1 MFNKLRYSAMLLVL
15 FMFKANVIFAQSGC
29 PGCAI
34 DPTCTANQDVA
45 ICPPAL
51 PDACFNAPYSED
63 LTFYIPKSLIFQGQN
78 VTLSSVQLVSIV
90 GLPTGLN
97 WQIDE
102 PTGFYSLS
110 GVNEKRGCIK
120 ICGTPGSFGTFFI
133 TVTVNANVTAP
144 ITTTQS
150 QSFSLPLIVK
160 NCGGGNPFFSYNT
173 NEGCDTLTVQYE
185 GTYPAPAPQV
195 TEFVWDFGNSTNGTG
210 KKPAPVFYSQPG
222 VYYPTLQTKFFDLSL
237 DSVTATVTGNWFCGD
252 VEEPNIPIVG
262 CTASPDPKFFFTSGS
277 KSFNSGSKDGSR
289 NAKWSATDLLQ
300 GGMPFTIEN
309 SAISIRFEDDDPT
322 SNDDDGGTFTTVLTG
337 PGPVAF
343 TTTSPFGGGVSGTIY
358 IGTKLDTIYT
368 QTDTVTINALP
379 PATSIT
385 ALPDTSVCSGDTI
398 FLSVYGG
405 PYRYVWF
412 KNDTSVI
419 PFENGSSYF
428 IPADPFILAD
438 TVSII
443 KVQIS
448 DSITGC
454 KVVTE
459 NVRATLRTPVPL
471 FIAATGI
478 YQSNS
483 TTLTAISGFS
493 YQWLFNGLPIS
504 GANSIDYSPVV
515 NGPYSCIVFNA
526 SGCFDTSNVVDFVI
540 SGIEN
545 LNSFSNLVTLF
556 PNPSKGMMTL
566 YVASSAATE
575 LSFDVYNNVGQ
586 LIASEKLER
595 TGNSFSKQLDYSS
608 IQAGNYVMHLSMNGQ
623 SATKRFVIF
632 K

>member
-15 FMFKANVIFAQSGC
+15 FVFNANVIFAQSGC

-90 GLPTGLN
+90 GLPSGLN

-195 TEFVWDFGNSTNGTG
+195 TEFEWDYGNGTQGTG

-252 VEEPNIPIVG
+252 IEEPNIPVVG

-277 KSFNSGSKDGSR
+277 KSFSSGSKDGSR
-289 NAKWSATDLLQ
+289 NAKWVASDLLQ
-300 GGMPFTIEN
+300 GGKPFTLE
-309 SAISIRFEDDDPT
+309 SAAISIRFEDDDPT

-337 PGPVAF
+337 PGVVAF
-343 TTTSPFGGGVSGTIY
+343 STTSPGGGGVSGTMY

-419 PFENGSSYF
+419 PFENGSSYY
-428 IPADPFILAD
+428 IPADPYILAD

-471 FIAATGI
+471 YIEATGI

-483 TTLTAISGFS
+483 TTLTAASGFS
-493 YQWLFNGLPIS
+493 YQWLFEGLPIS
-504 GANSIDYSPVV
+504 GANSVDYTPVV
-515 NGPYSCIVFNA
+515 NGTYSCIISNA
-526 SGCFDTSNVVDFVI
+526 SGCSDTSNLVAFVI
-540 SGIEN
+540 SSIEN
-545 LNSFSNLVTLF
+545 LNSFSNLVSLF

-566 YVASSAATE
+566 YVASSEATE
-575 LSFDVYNNVGQ
+575 LSFDIYNNVGQ

-595 TGNSFSKQLDYSS
+595 AGNSFSKQLDYSS

-623 SATKRFVIF
+623 SATKRFVIL

>member
-15 FMFKANVIFAQSGC
+15 FMFKANLNFAQSGC
-29 PGCAI
+29 PGCAVNAG
-34 DPTCTANQDVA
+34 CSANQDVA

-78 VTLSSVQLVSIV
+78 VTLGSVQLVGIV
-90 GLPTGLN
+90 GVPQGLS
-97 WQIDE
+97 WQIDK
-102 PTGFYSLS
+102 PGGVYSLS
-110 GVNEKRGCIK
+110 GVNETRGCIR
-120 ICGTPGSFGTFFI
+120 ICGTPTTFGTFFI

-150 QSFSLPLIVK
+150 QSFSLPLVVK
-160 NCGGGNPFFSYNT
+160 NCGGGNPFFSYNSS
-173 NEGCDTLTVQYE
+173 EGCDTLTVQYE
-185 GTYPAPAPQV
+185 GTYPAAAPKV
-195 TEFVWDFGNSTNGTG
+195 TEFEWDYGNGQTGTG
-210 KKPAPVFYSQPG
+210 KKPAPVFYDQPG
-222 VYYPTLQTKFFDLSL
+222 VYYPSLQTKYFNLSL
-237 DSVTATVTGNWFCGD
+237 DSVVATVTGDWFCGD
-252 VEEPNIPIVG
+252 VEEPNLPIVG
-262 CTASPDPKFFFTSGS
+262 CTSSPDPQFFFTSGS
-277 KSFNSGSKDGSR
+277 KSIKGNSKSDTR
-289 NAKWSATDLLQ
+289 NAKWAASELQ
-300 GGMPFTIEN
+300 QNGKPFTLE
-309 SAISIRFEDDDPT
+309 SAAISIRFEDLDAI
-322 SNDDDGGTFTTVLTG
+322 SANDDGGSFTTVLTG
-337 PGPVAF
+337 PGAIAF
-343 TTTSPFGGGVSGTIY
+343 TTTAPSGGGVSGTIY
-358 IGTKLDTIYT
+358 FGTKLDTIYT
-368 QTDTVTINALP
+368 QSDTIKVNALP
-379 PATSIT
+379 AATSIL

-398 FLSVYGG
+398 FLSVYDG

-419 PFENGSSYF
+419 PFENESSYF
-428 IPADPFILAD
+428 IPADPYILAD

-448 DSITGC
+448 DTITGC

-471 FIAATGI
+471 YIAATGV

-483 TTLTAISGFS
+483 TTLTAASGFT

-504 GANSIDYSPVV
+504 GANSANYTPLV
-515 NGPYSCIVFNA
+515 NGPYSCILSNA

-556 PNPSKGMMTL
+556 PNPSKGIMTL
-566 YVASSAATE
+566 YVASSEATE
-575 LSFDVYNNVGQ
+575 LSFDIYNNMGQ

-595 TGNSFSKQLDYSS
+595 AGNSFNKQLDYSS
-608 IQAGNYVMHLSMNGQ
+608 VQAGNYVMHLSMNGQ
-623 SATKRFVIF
+623 SATKRFVII